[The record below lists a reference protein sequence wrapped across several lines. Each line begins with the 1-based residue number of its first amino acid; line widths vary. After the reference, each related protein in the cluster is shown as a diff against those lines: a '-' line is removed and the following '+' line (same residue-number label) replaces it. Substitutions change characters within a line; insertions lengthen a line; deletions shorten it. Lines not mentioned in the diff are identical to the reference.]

1 VEGAALPELKTQIPG
16 PRSRSLAQRLERVE
30 CPEVTCLREGPVFLS
45 RASGSNVYDVDGNRY
60 VDLIAGFGAATL
72 GYSEPELVQ
81 AASSQSETLWHAM
94 GDLYPAEVKVELLE
108 ALSRLLPGDLGH
120 AILSTSGSDA
130 IESAIKTAL
139 IATGRPGL
147 VAFEDAYHGLGLGA
161 LDTTHR
167 ALFREPFQARL
178 PERTRFVPF
187 GDAEAVRRALR
198 EGDVGAILVEPI
210 QGRGGVRLPPAG
222 FLSDLRSIADEAGVL
237 LVADEI
243 WTGLGRTGYWLGC
256 AAEGVIPD
264 VVALGKA
271 LGGGF
276 PISACLGR
284 AAVMCRWPASKG
296 EAVHTS
302 THLGHPVGCAVALR
316 VLEILERDRWVEH
329 SRERGERLC
338 GDLRRA
344 LSSVPCVVEVRGR
357 GLLLGVELDSARTA
371 ARVVRQALRS
381 GWILIAEGREG
392 RVLTL
397 SPALNIPDALL
408 DGAVARLVELLSA

>member
-1 VEGAALPELKTQIPG
+1 
-16 PRSRSLAQRLERVE
+16 
-30 CPEVTCLREGPVFLS
+30 
-45 RASGSNVYDVDGNRY
+45 VDGNRY
-60 VDLIAGFGAATL
+60 VDLIAGFGAAIL

-81 AASSQSETLWHAM
+81 AANSQSETLSHAM

-108 ALSRLLPGDLGH
+108 ALSRMLPGDLGH
-120 AILSTSGSDA
+120 GILSSSGSDA

-139 IATGRPGL
+139 LTTGRPGL
-147 VAFEDAYHGLGLGA
+147 VAFEGAYHGLGLGA

-167 ALFREPFQARL
+167 ALFREPFRARL

-187 GDAEAVRRALR
+187 GDAEAVRSAVHA
-198 EGDVGAILVEPI
+198 GDVGAVLVEPI
-210 QGRGGVRLPPAG
+210 QGRGGVRVPPEG
-222 FLSDLRSIADEAGVL
+222 FLRELRSIADEAGVL

-256 AAEGVIPD
+256 EAEGVIPD

-276 PISACLGR
+276 PVSVCLGR
-284 AAVMCRWPASKG
+284 AAVMCRWPASRG
-296 EAVHTS
+296 EAIHTS
-302 THLGHPVGCAVALR
+302 THLGHPVGCAIALR

-329 SRERGERLC
+329 SRKRGEQLRA
-338 GDLRRA
+338 DLSRA
-344 LSSVPCVVEVRGR
+344 LSSAPCVVDVRGR
-357 GLLLGVELDSARTA
+357 GLLIGVELDSARTA

-381 GWILIAEGREG
+381 GWILIGEGEEG
-392 RVLTL
+392 RVVTL

-408 DGAVARLVELLSA
+408 DGALARLVELLSA

>member
-1 VEGAALPELKTQIPG
+1 M
-16 PRSRSLAQRLERVE
+16 
-30 CPEVTCLREGPVFLS
+30 FLS
-45 RASGSNVYDVDGNRY
+45 RALGSNVYDVDGNRY
-60 VDLIAGFGAATL
+60 VDLIAGFGAAIL

-81 AASSQSETLWHAM
+81 AANSQSETLSHAM

-108 ALSRLLPGDLGH
+108 ALSRMLPGDLGH
-120 AILSTSGSDA
+120 GILSSSGSDA

-139 IATGRPGL
+139 LTTGRPGL
-147 VAFEDAYHGLGLGA
+147 VAFEGAYHGLGLGA

-167 ALFREPFQARL
+167 ALFREPFRARL

-187 GDAEAVRRALR
+187 GDAEAVRSAVHA
-198 EGDVGAILVEPI
+198 GDVGAVLVEPI
-210 QGRGGVRLPPAG
+210 QGRGGVRVPPEG
-222 FLSDLRSIADEAGVL
+222 FLRELRSIADEAGVL

-256 AAEGVIPD
+256 EAEGVIPD

-276 PISACLGR
+276 PVSVCLGR
-284 AAVMCRWPASKG
+284 AAVMCRWPASRG
-296 EAVHTS
+296 EAIHTS
-302 THLGHPVGCAVALR
+302 THLGHPVGCAIALR

-329 SRERGERLC
+329 SRKRGEQLRA
-338 GDLRRA
+338 DLSRA
-344 LSSVPCVVEVRGR
+344 LSSAPCVVDVRGR
-357 GLLLGVELDSARTA
+357 GLLIGVELDSARTA

-381 GWILIAEGREG
+381 GWILIGEGEEG
-392 RVLTL
+392 RVVTL

-408 DGAVARLVELLSA
+408 DGALARLVELLSA

>member
-1 VEGAALPELKTQIPG
+1 M
-16 PRSRSLAQRLERVE
+16 
-30 CPEVTCLREGPVFLS
+30 FLS
-45 RASGSNVYDVDGNRY
+45 RALGSNVYDVDGNRY
-60 VDLIAGFGAATL
+60 VDLIAGFGAAIL

-81 AASSQSETLWHAM
+81 AANSQSETLSHAM

-108 ALSRLLPGDLGH
+108 ALSRRLPGDLGH
-120 AILSTSGSDA
+120 GILSSSGSDA

-139 IATGRPGL
+139 LTTGRPGL
-147 VAFEDAYHGLGLGA
+147 VAFEGAYHGLGLGA

-167 ALFREPFQARL
+167 ALFREPFRARL

-187 GDAEAVRRALR
+187 GDAEAVRSAVHA
-198 EGDVGAILVEPI
+198 GDVGAVLVEPI
-210 QGRGGVRLPPAG
+210 QGRGGVRVPPEG
-222 FLSDLRSIADEAGVL
+222 FLRELRSIADEAGVL

-256 AAEGVIPD
+256 EAEGVIPD

-276 PISACLGR
+276 PVSVCLGR
-284 AAVMCRWPASKG
+284 AAVMCRWPASRG
-296 EAVHTS
+296 EAIHTS
-302 THLGHPVGCAVALR
+302 THLGHPVGCAIALR

-329 SRERGERLC
+329 SRKRGEQLRA
-338 GDLRRA
+338 DLSRA
-344 LSSVPCVVEVRGR
+344 LSSAPCVVDVRGR
-357 GLLLGVELDSARTA
+357 GLLIGVELDSARTA

-381 GWILIAEGREG
+381 GWILIGEGEEG
-392 RVLTL
+392 RVVTL

-408 DGAVARLVELLSA
+408 DGALARLVELLSA

>member
-1 VEGAALPELKTQIPG
+1 VEGAALPQVETEIPG
-16 PRSRSLAQRLERVE
+16 PRSRALARRLERVE
-30 CPEVTCLREGPVFLS
+30 CPEVTCLRDGPVFLS

-72 GYSEPELVQ
+72 GYCEPELVQ
-81 AASSQSETLWHAM
+81 AASSQSETLSHAM
-94 GDLYPAEVKVELLE
+94 GDLHPAERKVELLE

-130 IESAIKTAL
+130 IESALKTAL
-139 IATGRPGL
+139 LATGRPGV
-147 VAFEDAYHGLGLGA
+147 VAFEGAYHGLGLGA

-167 ALFREPFQARL
+167 ELFREPFRARL

-187 GDAEAVRRALR
+187 GDLEAVRRALR

-210 QGRGGVRLPPAG
+210 QGRGGVRVPPEG
-222 FLSDLRSIADEAGVL
+222 FLTELRSIADESGVL
-237 LVADEI
+237 LVADEV
-243 WTGLGRTGYWLGC
+243 WTGLGRAGTWLGC
-256 AAEGVIPD
+256 ESEGVLPD

-284 AAVMCRWPASKG
+284 AAVMCRWPASRG

-316 VLEILERDRWVEH
+316 LLEILERDRWIER
-329 SRERGERLC
+329 SRERGEQLLADVRK
-338 GDLRRA
+338 A
-344 LSSVPCVVEVRGR
+344 LSSVGCVVDVRGR
-357 GLLLGVELDSARTA
+357 GLLIGVELDSARTA

-381 GWILIAEGREG
+381 GWMLIGEGEEG

-408 DGAVARLVELLSA
+408 DGALARLVELLSA